1 MNKSIEILGKPKLE
15 RFILALLYGMDSLEK
30 AEEDYE
36 EKIKDS
42 YEGFTAKL
50 EHLYEG
56 VDGEDNRLFD
66 LVADFAEIH
75 EDVYFEIG
83 FLTGVKLLKSLESV
97 YKKDVDIS
105 LKAFS
110 DRNILPDGDS
120 SGESI
125 LRQFAQARMGTAL
138 EEALRKDVKFQESS
152 RKTREALKRVKENM
166 FTKEQ
171 WEAIDGVLS
180 ENNDKAAD
188 YGKMAYQQGAL
199 DMFSFLKELY
209 LRT

>member
-1 MNKSIEILGKPKLE
+1 MKKSIEILGKPKLE
-15 RFILALLYGMDSLEK
+15 RFILALLYGIDLLEK

-75 EDVYFEIG
+75 DDVYFEIG
-83 FLTGVKLLKSLESV
+83 FLTGVKLVKGLESV
-97 YKKDVDIS
+97 FNKGVNFS

-110 DRNILPDGDS
+110 DRNILPDGGS
-120 SGESI
+120 SSESI
-125 LRQFAQARMGTAL
+125 LWQFVQARMGTAL
-138 EEALRKDVKFQESS
+138 EEVLRKDANCQESS
-152 RKTREALKRVKENM
+152 RKIREALKRVKENG

-171 WEAIDGVLS
+171 WEAIDEVLS